1 MERIVFLFF
10 FTIISTLLDFYF
22 YQIIKKYRS
31 ISWSKPLFYLY
42 WSFTIVTVTN
52 FFIYTLGINLGFYL
66 KTIIFNMII
75 GNFISKLVAL
85 PFILIDDLRRSVI
98 YIFRKKTKKPSNHI
112 TRSKF
117 LSISASLAYGLP
129 ITSLTYGILSN
140 NVYDYRVKRR
150 KVSFKNLP
158 SAFDGIKICHIS
170 DIHVGS
176 LKNRVAVR
184 GGFDMILNEKPDII
198 FFTGD
203 LVNDKAEELKGW
215 GDDLSKIKAPLGVH
229 SVLGNHGYGE

>member
-1 MERIVFLFF
+1 MDRIIFLFF
-10 FTIISTLLDFYF
+10 FTIISILLDFYF

-98 YIFRKKTKKPSNHI
+98 YIFRKKNKKTI
-112 TRSKF
+112 
-117 LSISASLAYGLP
+117 
-129 ITSLTYGILSN
+129 
-140 NVYDYRVKRR
+140 
-150 KVSFKNLP
+150 
-158 SAFDGIKICHIS
+158 
-170 DIHVGS
+170 
-176 LKNRVAVR
+176 
-184 GGFDMILNEKPDII
+184 
-198 FFTGD
+198 
-203 LVNDKAEELKGW
+203 
-215 GDDLSKIKAPLGVH
+215 
-229 SVLGNHGYGE
+229 